1 MASGGIFAAATGS
14 SIHNPVTPQGSVLF
28 TTCYDQSTSDRGNAS
43 LNSFQ
48 RHDLLFRRGAAAKY
62 KHGNKLTNVKLKTF
76 STCHSVLKVL
86 EELKTPIKV
95 ADVGKKVDNIY
106 KQIQFVGVSIN
117 PMDATRGGDNY
128 VSALVSGLFTLVNTG
143 EQLIEAGDIVVWSC
157 DNLKLC
163 KDNVRMPMSTVPLR
177 TEKTTLLQ
185 KFKEQLQFRTADPLV
200 QRMYDKK
207 ECSEDDLARLFES
220 VTNDINIDATNRVI
234 GQAMSSAKPGGA
246 FDILIGSQRR

>member
-1 MASGGIFAAATGS
+1 MIDFVESAWYASAVFVLLYNFWGAVLISKNYILATG
-14 SIHNPVTPQGSVLF
+14 IEERRV
-28 TTCYDQSTSDRGNAS
+28 DEAS
-43 LNSFQ
+43 
-48 RHDLLFRRGAAAKY
+48 HLLRIYCCAAAKY

-86 EELKTPIKV
+86 EELKTPIKL

-177 TEKTTLLQ
+177 TEKTSLLQ

-207 ECSEDDLARLFES
+207 ECSEDDLALLFES

>member
-1 MASGGIFAAATGS
+1 
-14 SIHNPVTPQGSVLF
+14 
-28 TTCYDQSTSDRGNAS
+28 
-43 LNSFQ
+43 
-48 RHDLLFRRGAAAKY
+48 
-62 KHGNKLTNVKLKTF
+62 
-76 STCHSVLKVL
+76 VLKVL
-86 EELKTPIKV
+86 EELKTPIKRV
-95 ADVGKKVDNIY
+95 DVGKKVDNIY

-177 TEKTTLLQ
+177 TEKTSLLQ
-185 KFKEQLQFRTADPLV
+185 KFKEQLEFRNADPLV